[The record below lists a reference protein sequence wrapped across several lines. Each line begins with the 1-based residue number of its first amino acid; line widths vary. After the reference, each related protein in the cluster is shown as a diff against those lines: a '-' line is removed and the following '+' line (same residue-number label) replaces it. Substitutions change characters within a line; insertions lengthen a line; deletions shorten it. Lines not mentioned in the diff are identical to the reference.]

1 VLAVQFGAQVELVNE
16 EIGEAVRAVARSSSP
31 EATLQHID
39 SVLAARE
46 AIAAN
51 VAPLL
56 AMEAMTIALGAGGPH

>member
-1 VLAVQFGAQVELVNE
+1 VQVGAQVELVNE
-16 EIGEAVRAVARSSSP
+16 ELGEAVRALARSGTP

-56 AMEAMTIALGAGGPH
+56 AIEALTIALGAGGSR